1 MDFTAIWAQIQPYVA
16 SVIDGLSIGTI
27 ITMVVCLWKAIQN
40 MKNKNGQLPE
50 LLSAK
55 LETLINN
62 KVVPDT
68 VRLDITAVVNKE
80 LARINEIVNM
90 KMSLMEV
97 KFDAI
102 ISILMNLN
110 AFKNLSEEEKKAI
123 SDLIGKTT
131 EEPKDLEIVLSDG
144 TNKDKSTETE
154 KSENVEVIII

>member
-1 MDFTAIWAQIQPYVA
+1 MDFTAIWAQIQPYVS

-27 ITMVVCLWKAIQN
+27 ITMVVCLWRAIQN
-40 MKNKNGQLPE
+40 IKSKNSNLAE
-50 LLSAK
+50 TLSAR
-55 LETLINN
+55 LETLINS

-80 LARINEIVNM
+80 LARINERVESQM
-90 KMSLMEV
+90 GLLEL

-123 SDLIGKTT
+123 GALVGKTT
-131 EEPKDLEIVLSDG
+131 EETKDLEIVLSDG
-144 TNKDKSTETE
+144 TKIEE
-154 KSENVEVIII
+154 EPKSEQSDNVEVIII